1 MKQLKLVG
9 LFCCL
14 VNLSSCGQFPKDPE
28 KTLRQ
33 VTNGTL
39 KVGYSQN
46 KPWVMGQMGVPTGVE
61 AALVQGFARSVNARV
76 QWVND
81 TEQNLFE
88 KLEQQQLHLV
98 IAGTTDDT
106 PWKKKIA
113 FTRPY
118 AEVGQKKHVMG
129 VIKGENAFV
138 VALESFLHG
147 QKQSIEAQW
156 RHETHR

>member
-1 MKQLKLVG
+1 
-9 LFCCL
+9 
-14 VNLSSCGQFPKDPE
+14 
-28 KTLRQ
+28 
-33 VTNGTL
+33 
-39 KVGYSQN
+39 
-46 KPWVMGQMGVPTGVE
+46 MGQMGVPTGVE

-129 VIKGENAFV
+129 VIKGENEFV